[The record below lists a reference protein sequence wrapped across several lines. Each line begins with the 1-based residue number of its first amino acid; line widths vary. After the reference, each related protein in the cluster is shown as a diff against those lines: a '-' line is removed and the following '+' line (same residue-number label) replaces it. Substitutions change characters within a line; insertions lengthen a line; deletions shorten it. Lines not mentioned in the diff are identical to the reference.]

1 MKRVSV
7 LLILLLSQVNSVLSQ
22 TVTILDSEGL
32 KPVSDV
38 VIHNRLNSVLIYSNS
53 SGKAEISAFNKNDII
68 CFRHFSYDNVC
79 LSADEIIKADNRILL
94 TRKVFPIEE
103 FVVSANRW
111 EQKRNEVPNKIL
123 SVPATSIRLH
133 NPQTTADIISM
144 SGEVFVQKS
153 QLGGGSPMIR
163 GFATNRLLI
172 VIDGVRLNNAIYREG
187 NIQNVISLD
196 PNSIES
202 SEIIF
207 GPGASSYG
215 SDAIGGV
222 MDFHTKKALFS
233 TGDKPYFKAEAMTR
247 YSTADNEK
255 TAHLDFNIGG
265 KRVAFLSSISYSDF
279 DDLKMGSGKFPEY
292 LRPEYVKRING
303 KDSVV
308 VNSDPRVQVYSGY
321 SQINTMNK
329 LRFKISD
336 GVDLVYSNHYSALSN
351 VPRYDRLIQEK
362 PVGSLRYGDWYYG
375 PQVWMLNNFQVT
387 ITKPT
392 KLFDELRII
401 AAHQNYKESRHDRSF
416 GKSTVN
422 EQFEKVKII
431 SLNLDFDKKF
441 SGDKH
446 LLYYGFEFVN
456 NDIKSI
462 AQTRDIET
470 AVIAPAGPRYPDGTN
485 KYNNLSAYAG
495 YKNNISEKFTF
506 ITGLRYSW
514 VTLNS
519 TILDTTFYDF
529 PFTEISI
536 SNGALTGSA
545 GMVYRPDKKTQ
556 ININAST
563 GFRAPNLDDA
573 GKVFDSAPGIVV
585 VPNPG
590 LKPEYSYNLDLGI
603 SRDLAKIIH
612 IEATGFFTL
621 LNNAM
626 VRHDYLFNGEDSI
639 VYGGEL
645 SKVEAIVNAGYARVY
660 GVSFNLQ
667 ANIVRGLSFK
677 STLNITEGKEQGG
690 IPLRHATPVFGSS
703 RFVYETPR
711 FKADLYALYNGA
723 RKFRN
728 MAPSEIA
735 KSYMYATGKDG
746 NPWSPGWFT
755 INFKASYAFSK
766 WGTVNAGI
774 ENILDNRYRPYSSGI
789 VAPGRNFIISFRA
802 AV

>member
-1 MKRVSV
+1 MKKVFLLFILELSLFNFV
-7 LLILLLSQVNSVLSQ
+7 LPQ
-22 TVTILDSEGL
+22 TVIIIDKEGQ

-38 VIHNRLNSVLIYSNS
+38 VIHNRQNSIMIYSNS
-53 SGKAEISAFNKNDII
+53 SGKAEISAFDKNDII
-68 CFRHFSYDNVC
+68 CFRHFSYENIC
-79 LSADEIIKADNRILL
+79 LSTDEIEKADNKIFL

-103 FVVSANRW
+103 FVVSATRW
-111 EQKRNEVPNKIL
+111 EQKRNEVPNRIL
-123 SVPATSIRLH
+123 SLPAPSVRFQ

-196 PNSIES
+196 PNTIES
-202 SEIIF
+202 GEIIF

-233 TGDKPYFKAEAMTR
+233 AGDKPYFKAEAMTR
-247 YSTADNEK
+247 YSTADKEK
-255 TAHLDFNIGG
+255 TAHLDFNLGA
-265 KRVAFLSSISYSDF
+265 KRIALLSSISYSDF
-279 DDLKMGSGKFPEY
+279 DDLKMGSGKFPGY

-303 KDSVV
+303 KDSVI
-308 VNSDPRVQVYSGY
+308 VNSDPKVQVYSGY

-329 LRFKISD
+329 LRLNLAKGI
-336 GVDLVYSNHYSALSN
+336 DLVYSNHYSALSD
-351 VPRYDRLIQEK
+351 VPRYDRLIQYK
-362 PVGSLRYGDWYYG
+362 SGKLRYGDWYYG
-375 PQVWMLNNFQVT
+375 PQVWMLNNLQVT
-387 ITKPT
+387 ISKPV

-401 AAHQNYKESRHDRSF
+401 AANQNYKESRHDRSL
-416 GKSTVN
+416 GKSIVN

-431 SLNLDFDKKF
+431 SFNLDFDKKL
-441 SGDKH
+441 SDGKS

-462 AQTRDIET
+462 AQTKDIDT
-470 AVIAPAGPRYPDGTN
+470 DVITPAGSRYPNGTN

-495 YKNNISEKFTF
+495 YKNNLSEKLTL
-506 ITGLRYSW
+506 ITGLRYSF

-519 TILDTTFYDF
+519 TIADNHYYNF
-529 PFTEISI
+529 PFTRISI

-545 GMVYRPDKKTQ
+545 GMVYRPDGKTQ
-556 ININAST
+556 MNFNAST

-573 GKVFDSAPGIVV
+573 GKVFDSAPGMVV

-590 LKPEYSYNLDLGI
+590 LKPEYSYNFDLGI
-603 SRDLAKIIH
+603 SRDFAEFIH
-612 IEATGFFTL
+612 LDVTGFFTW

-626 VRHDYLFNGEDSI
+626 VRHDFIFNGQDSI
-639 VYGGEL
+639 LYGGEL

-660 GVSFNLQ
+660 GVSLNLQ
-667 ANIVRGLSFK
+667 ANISHYFSFK
-677 STLNITEGKEQGG
+677 TTLNITEGKEKGG
-690 IPLRHATPVFGSS
+690 VPLRHATPVFGSS
-703 RFVYETPR
+703 RFVYETSK

-735 KSYMYATGKDG
+735 KPYMYATDKDG
-746 NPWSPGWFT
+746 NPWCPGWFT
-755 INFKASYAFSK
+755 LNFKASYSFSK

-774 ENILDNRYRPYSSGI
+774 ENILDYRYRPYSSGI
-789 VAPGRNFIISFRA
+789 VAPGRNFIISFRV